1 MTDSITSIIQ
11 SYDPISLSEL
21 SEYKLLNRIDTKY
34 ICNISQL
41 PQILSSI
48 SNDFRIQTSGTER
61 MFGYESLYFDSPQMK
76 SYFDHHQ
83 GKRIRY
89 KIRFRK
95 YLDTG
100 DVFLE
105 IKRKKNY
112 NRTDKKRAE
121 FDFAT
126 KLESSHLKFI
136 EKYIDLPQSGLQPA
150 IWTNFNRMTLAGKN
164 TMERV
169 TIDTNIQF
177 KNDAESILLPG
188 LVVIE
193 VKREKSKDYSALL
206 KVLHNSHIKPY
217 GFSKYIMGQIVL
229 HPKIKHNRFITKI
242 STVKQ
247 ICYGTKYDN
256 QLF

>member
-1 MTDSITSIIQ
+1 MTDTIVNIIQ

-34 ICNISQL
+34 VCNISQL
-41 PQILSSI
+41 PQILSAI
-48 SNDFRIQTSGTER
+48 STDFRIQTSGQER
-61 MFGYESLYFDSPQMK
+61 IFGYESLYFDSPQMK

-105 IKRKKNY
+105 IKRKQNF
-112 NRTDKKRAE
+112 NRTDKKRHE
-121 FDFAT
+121 FEFST
-126 KLESSHLKFI
+126 NLESSHLQFL
-136 EKYIDLPQSGLQPA
+136 EKYIDIPQSGLQPT
-150 IWTNFNRMTLAGKN
+150 IWTNFNRMTLAGKS
-164 TMERV
+164 TVERV

-177 KNDAESILLPG
+177 KNDTESILLPG
-188 LVVIE
+188 LAVIE
-193 VKREKSKDYSALL
+193 VKREKTKDYSPLL
-206 KVLHNSHIKPY
+206 KVLNNLHIKPY
-217 GFSKYIMGQIVL
+217 GFSKYIMGQIIL
-229 HPKIKHNRFITKI
+229 RPTIKHNRFLTKI

-256 QLF
+256 QLC